1 LLFGRPKARDGDE
14 RSFIRDQRNLPFPI
28 MNLSDFQFELPPE
41 LIAMAPVEPRD
52 QCRLLVVHRATGRI
66 EHRHFFQLA
75 DYFGPEDLLILNN
88 SKVIP
93 ARLMVEN
100 GAGELLLTQ
109 ETSPGHWLAIGRP
122 AKRLKAGM
130 VVTIDPLHP
139 GQPPAKAEILRTLED
154 GQRVV
159 RLIGV
164 EKLEDYG
171 QMPLPPYIQKAR
183 EQHGLPVYSDQD
195 DAAYQTI
202 YAEKMGSVAAP
213 TAGLHFTPEL
223 LEKFNHAFVT
233 LHVGLGTFRQV
244 KTERLED
251 HDMHD
256 ERFSIP
262 EGLKEKAAAAKR
274 VVAVG
279 TTSARVIESVPDLR
293 VGGGTTKIFIYPPYK
308 PKRVDALVTNF
319 HLPGSTLLMLVA
331 GFLGLE
337 LQREV
342 YRAAIADEYRFY
354 SYGDAMLIL

>member
-1 LLFGRPKARDGDE
+1 
-14 RSFIRDQRNLPFPI
+14 
-28 MNLSDFQFELPPE
+28 MNLSDFQFDLPSELV
-41 LIAMAPVEPRD
+41 ATAPVEPRD
-52 QCRLLVVHRATGRI
+52 QCRLLVVHRDSGRI
-66 EHRHFFQLA
+66 EHRRFTDLTS
-75 DYFGPEDLLILNN
+75 YFGPEDLLILNN
-88 SKVIP
+88 SKVLP
-93 ARLMVEN
+93 ARLMIDG

-122 AKRLKAGM
+122 AKKLKAGA
-130 VVTIDPLHP
+130 VLTVEPLRA
-139 GQPPAKAEILRTLED
+139 GTAPARAEILRTLED

-164 EKLEDYG
+164 GKLEDYG
-171 QMPLPPYIQKAR
+171 QVPLPPYIQKAR
-183 EQHGLPVYSDQD
+183 EQRGEAAYTDH
-195 DAAYQTI
+195 DAEVYQTI
-202 YAEKMGSVAAP
+202 YAEKAGSVAAP
-213 TAGLHFTPEL
+213 TAGLHFTPGL
-223 LEKFNHAFVT
+223 LGKFNHAFVT

-251 HDMHD
+251 HAMHS

-262 EGLKEKAAAAKR
+262 AGLQEKAAAVKR

-293 VGGGTTKIFIYPPYK
+293 TGGGTTNIFIRPPYK

-331 GFLGLE
+331 GFLGVE

-342 YRAAIADEYRFY
+342 YRTAIAEKYRFY
-354 SYGDAMLIL
+354 SYGDAMVIL